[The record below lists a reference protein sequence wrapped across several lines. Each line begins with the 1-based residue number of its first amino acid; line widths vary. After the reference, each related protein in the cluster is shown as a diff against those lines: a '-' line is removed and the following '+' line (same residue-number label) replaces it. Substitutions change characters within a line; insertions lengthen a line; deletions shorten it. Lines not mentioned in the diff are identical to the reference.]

1 MKVLAVILAG
11 GVGSRLSVLTAK
23 RTKPA
28 TPFAGKYRII
38 DFTLSNCVNS
48 GIYNVGILTQYRP
61 RSLNDHIRIGRPW
74 DLDRM
79 KGGVRLLQPYLGR
92 KDMDWYRGTA
102 DAVYQNLDFVRRHKA
117 DQVLILSG
125 DHIYKMNY
133 GPMLRFHEENGAD
146 LTVAAIKVKPEEIH
160 RFGMLAVDEDGKVVG
175 FQEKPT
181 ELQTQGP
188 TINLAS
194 MGVYVF
200 NLSVLSQ
207 RLEEDARRRKSSH
220 DFGRDVIP
228 RMLELDDEVYAYPF
242 SGYWVDVGTVQAY
255 WEAHMDLLSDNPP
268 FDLYDPDWVFHT
280 RSEERPP
287 VRVNAEATAD
297 RRPSSNGCVIGMSL
311 VSNGCVIR
319 GTVEHSVL
327 SPGVQ
332 VGPGALVRHSI
343 IMTDTIIGERAV
355 VDRAILDKN
364 VAVGA
369 RSHVGFG
376 DDYAPNEVQP
386 DLRTGITVVGKNTI
400 IPAGIKIGRNCFIG
414 CDLEESDFD
423 TDLIASGSTV
433 GHLLEI

>member
-1 MKVLAVILAG
+1 MRVMAFVLAG
-11 GVGSRLSVLTAK
+11 GEGSRLSVLTTK

-28 TPFAGKYRII
+28 VPFAGKYRII

-79 KGGVRLLQPYLGR
+79 NGGVQLLQPYLGR
-92 KDMDWYRGTA
+92 KDMDWYKGTA
-102 DAVYQNLDFVRRHKA
+102 DAVYQNLNLVRRYKVDH
-117 DQVLILSG
+117 VLVLSG
-125 DHIYKMNY
+125 DHIYKMDY
-133 GPMLRFHEENGAD
+133 GPLLRFHEERGAD
-146 LTVAAIKVKPEEIH
+146 LTVAAIKVTPEETQ
-160 RFGMLAVDEDGKVVG
+160 RFGILSVDEDDRVVG

-188 TINLAS
+188 ILSLAS

-200 NLSVLSQ
+200 NSNVLVQ
-207 RLEEDARRRKSSH
+207 RLEEDARRGTSH
-220 DFGRDVIP
+220 DFGKDIVP
-228 RMLELDDEVYAYPF
+228 RMMKLDDEIYAYPF
-242 SGYWVDVGTVQAY
+242 GGYWVDVGTVQAY
-255 WEAHMDLLSDNPP
+255 WEAHMDLLSDDPP

-287 VRVNAEATAD
+287 VRVNMEAIVD
-297 RRPSSNGCVIGMSL
+297 RRVISNGCVIGRSL
-311 VSNGCVIR
+311 VSNGCVIG

-343 IMTDTIIGERAV
+343 IMTDTIVGERAI

-364 VAVGA
+364 IVVGA

-376 DDYAPNEVQP
+376 DDYTPNETQP
-386 DLRTGITVVGKNTI
+386 DLCTGITVVGKNTT
-400 IPAGIKIGRNCFIG
+400 IPAGIKIGRNCFIA

-433 GHLLEI
+433 GHLLEV

>member
-1 MKVLAVILAG
+1 MKVMALILAG
-11 GVGSRLSVLTAK
+11 GEGSRLSVLTSK

-28 TPFAGKYRII
+28 VPFAGKYRII

-79 KGGVRLLQPYLGR
+79 NGGVQLLQPYLGR

-102 DAVYQNLDFVRRHKA
+102 DAVYQNLNVVRRYRVG
-117 DQVLILSG
+117 QVLVLSG
-125 DHIYKMNY
+125 DHIYKMDY
-133 GPMLRFHEENGAD
+133 GPLLRFHEEKGAD
-146 LTVAAIKVKPEEIH
+146 LTVAAIRVKPEEVR
-160 RFGMLAVDEDGKVVG
+160 RFGMLSVDEDDRVVG
-175 FQEKPT
+175 FQEKPANM
-181 ELQTQGP
+181 QSHGP
-188 TINLAS
+188 ITSLAS

-200 NLSVLSQ
+200 NPDVLGQ
-207 RLEEDARRRKSSH
+207 RLEEDARRETSSH
-220 DFGRDVIP
+220 DFGKDIIP
-228 RMLELDDEVYAYPF
+228 HMLELDDQIYACPF
-242 SGYWVDVGTVQAY
+242 SGYWVDVGAVQAY
-255 WEAHMDLLSDNPP
+255 WEAHMDLLSDDPP

-287 VRVNAEATAD
+287 VRVDTEATI
-297 RRPSSNGCVIGMSL
+297 VKSL
-311 VSNGCVIR
+311 VSNGCVVG

-343 IMTDTIIGERAV
+343 VMTNTTIGERAV

-364 VAVGA
+364 IVVGA

-376 DDYAPNEVQP
+376 DDYTPNETQP
-386 DLRTGITVVGKNTI
+386 DLHAGITVVGKNTA
-400 IPAGIKIGRNCFIG
+400 IPAGIKIGRNCFIA
-414 CDLEESDFD
+414 CDLQESDFD

-433 GHLLEI
+433 GHLLEV

>member
-1 MKVLAVILAG
+1 MKMMAFILAG
-11 GVGSRLSVLTAK
+11 GEGSRLSVLTAK

-28 TPFAGKYRII
+28 VPFAGKYRII
-38 DFTLSNCVNS
+38 DFTLSNCINS

-79 KGGVRLLQPYLGR
+79 NGGVQLLQPYLGR

-102 DAVYQNLDFVRRHKA
+102 DAVYQNINLVRRYKVA
-117 DQVLILSG
+117 QVLVLSG
-125 DHIYKMNY
+125 DHIYKMDY
-133 GPMLRFHEENGAD
+133 GPLLRFHEEKGAD
-146 LTVAAIKVKPEEIH
+146 LTVAAIKVKPEEVH
-160 RFGMLAVDEDGKVVG
+160 RFGILSADEEGKVIG
-175 FQEKPT
+175 FQEKPG
-181 ELQTQGP
+181 ELPTHGP

-200 NLSVLSQ
+200 NPNVLIQ
-207 RLEEDARRRKSSH
+207 RLEEDARRDTSH
-220 DFGRDVIP
+220 DFGKDIIP
-228 RMLELDDEVYAYPF
+228 RMLELDDKVYAYPF

-255 WEAHMDLLSDNPP
+255 WEAQLDLVSDDPP
-268 FDLYDPDWVFHT
+268 FDLYDRDWVFHT

-287 VRVNAEATAD
+287 VRVNTEAT
-297 RRPSSNGCVIGMSL
+297 IIKSL
-311 VSNGCVIR
+311 VSNGCVIA
-319 GTVEHSVL
+319 GMVEHSVL

-343 IMTDTIIGERAV
+343 IMTDTVIGERAV
-355 VDRAILDKN
+355 IDHAILDKN
-364 VAVGA
+364 IVVGA

-376 DDYAPNEVQP
+376 DDCTPNETQP
-386 DLRTGITVVGKNTI
+386 DLCTGITVVGKNTI
-400 IPAGIKIGRNCFIG
+400 IPAGTKIGRNCFIA

-433 GHLLEI
+433 GHPLEV

>member
-1 MKVLAVILAG
+1 MKVMAFILAG
-11 GVGSRLSVLTAK
+11 GEGSRLSVLTAK

-28 TPFAGKYRII
+28 VPFAGKYRII
-38 DFTLSNCVNS
+38 DFTLSNCINS

-79 KGGVRLLQPYLGR
+79 NGGVQLLQPYLGR

-102 DAVYQNLDFVRRHKA
+102 DAVYQNINLVRRYKV
-117 DQVLILSG
+117 DQVLVLSG
-125 DHIYKMNY
+125 DHVYKMDY
-133 GPMLRFHEENGAD
+133 GPMLRFHEEKGAD
-146 LTVAAIKVKPEEIH
+146 LTVAAIQVRPEEVH
-160 RFGMLAVDEDGKVVG
+160 RFGILSADEEGKVIG

-181 ELQTQGP
+181 ELHTRGP

-200 NLSVLSQ
+200 NPDVLGQ

-220 DFGRDVIP
+220 DFGKDIIP
-228 RMLELDDEVYAYPF
+228 RMLELDDQVYAYPF

-255 WEAHMDLLSDNPP
+255 WEAQLDLVSDNPH
-268 FDLYDPDWVFHT
+268 FDLYDRDWVFHT

-287 VRVNAEATAD
+287 VRVNTEATI
-297 RRPSSNGCVIGMSL
+297 VKSL
-311 VSNGCVIR
+311 VSNGCVIG

-343 IMTDTIIGERAV
+343 IMTDTVIGERAI
-355 VDRAILDKN
+355 VDHAILDKN
-364 VAVGA
+364 IVVGA

-376 DDYAPNEVQP
+376 DDCTPNEAQP
-386 DLRTGITVVGKNTI
+386 DLCTGITVVGKNTV
-400 IPAGIKIGRNCFIG
+400 IPVGIKIGRNCFIA

-423 TDLIASGSTV
+423 SDLIASGSTV
-433 GHLLEI
+433 GHPLEV